1 MNKNTIKYLDVRNK
15 NNEYIYSEN
24 LTLKLKNKLNI
35 NNEKNIYE
43 KKIDNEELSF
53 TQICDIPL
61 PDPTKDENIIFEI
74 EDKEKH
80 LNKLIQDSKD
90 WSLTDE
96 EHTKIINE
104 TKFMENRIKELKKEL
119 LNLNNEDNDIQ
130 HNISIKI
137 NGINIENVNFDDI
150 FNLNNYNLGEKEQ
163 KIINTIENMKEDIKI
178 YNKKIKESI
187 KYTINDDYFK
197 ILLISNL
204 NKIETMI
211 NLFED
216 NYNDIQKLIS

>member
-43 KKIDNEELSF
+43 KNIDNEELSF

>member
-1 MNKNTIKYLDVRNK
+1 MRKIFTK
-15 NNEYIYSEN
+15 
-24 LTLKLKNKLNI
+24 
-35 NNEKNIYE
+35 

-178 YNKKIKESI
+178 YNKKIKENI
-187 KYTINDDYFK
+187 NNILKNDDLKF
-197 ILLISNL
+197 ILMNNL
-204 NKIETMI
+204 NEINSKIIKFKNNYEDI
-211 NLFED
+211 NK
-216 NYNDIQKLIS
+216 YKI